1 MSFQDAYRDK
11 STNQMLRGRRILIV
25 LGASVLAGIIV
36 WQALA
41 FRGAPEP
48 TQRDL
53 SAAAAIFSCGALVFR
68 EGLEAILVLAAIVA
82 TVTRKQH
89 SDLWKGIVAGAAIGA
104 LATIATW
111 FIVVAIL
118 SDINLPEL
126 DLQAATGLL
135 AIIVLLVVMNWF
147 FHRVYWTGW
156 ITHHTTSGKRLMSSS
171 DISSAR
177 MQFGLLMLG
186 FTAMY
191 REGFEVVLFLQQLR
205 LRDGNTIVLTGAGLG
220 VALTTIAGV
229 LTFIAHK
236 RLPFKKMLVLT
247 GVLLG
252 AVLLVMVGESVQEM
266 QLAGWIPATPV
277 HLFIPN
283 WLGTWLA
290 VFPNW
295 EGLSAQAGAAAL
307 VFGSYIFAEYLHS
320 TASIQE

>member
-1 MSFQDAYRDK
+1 MI
-11 STNQMLRGRRILIV
+11 RGRTIFII
-25 LGASVLAGIIV
+25 LGATVLAGIIV
-36 WQALA
+36 WQAYA
-41 FRGAPEP
+41 FRGAPDP
-48 TQRDL
+48 TRSDL
-53 SAAAAIFSCGALVFR
+53 SVAAAIFSCGVLVFR

-82 TVTRKQH
+82 TVTRKKQ
-89 SDLWKGIVAGAAIGA
+89 SDKWKGIVAGASIGA

-118 SDINLPEL
+118 AEINLPEL

-156 ITHHTTSGKRLMSSS
+156 ITRHTTSGKKLMSSS
-171 DISSAR
+171 DISSTR

-205 LRDGNTIVLTGAGLG
+205 LRDGNTIVLSGAALG
-220 VALTTIAGV
+220 VTLTAIAGV
-229 LTFIAHK
+229 LTFVVHK
-236 RLPFKKMLVLT
+236 RLPFRKMLVLT

-277 HLFIPN
+277 HLLFPN

-295 EGLSAQAGAAAL
+295 EGLSAQAVAAAL
-307 VFGSYIFAEYLHS
+307 VLGSYLFAEYLHS
-320 TASIQE
+320 TSLTGSKGSTDS